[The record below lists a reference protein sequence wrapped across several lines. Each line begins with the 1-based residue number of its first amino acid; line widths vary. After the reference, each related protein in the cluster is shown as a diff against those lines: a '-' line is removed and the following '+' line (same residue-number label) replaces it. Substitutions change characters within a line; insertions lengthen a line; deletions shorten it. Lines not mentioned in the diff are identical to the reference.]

1 VTKPVVDIIT
11 CPQWKARRPTQGLEL
26 VGQAQRLIMHHTAGH
41 VRQLGDPTIT
51 TRSEAMQYARD
62 IQGYHMDGNGWNDSG
77 HNFLVCRAGFVLQ
90 GRWLTVSAIQAGHMV
105 RSAHCPSQN
114 DQIGIEFEHY
124 GLEEMTTRQREA
136 GARLMAWVSIHYG
149 LKKVMPVEP
158 HRQYFATECPANL
171 VVEIPRLRARAA
183 EILLG
188 V

>member
-11 CPQWKARRPTQGLEL
+11 CPAWKARRPTQGLEL
-26 VGQAQRLIMHHTAGH
+26 CGQAQRLIMHHTAGH

-124 GLEEMTTRQREA
+124 GLEEMTTNLFDPARWIEYLGALIAAGITGGAVYSKQRLDDA
-136 GARLMAWVSIHYG
+136 KKKQGA
-149 LKKVMPVEP
+149 
-158 HRQYFATECPANL
+158 
-171 VVEIPRLRARAA
+171 
-183 EILLG
+183 
-188 V
+188 